1 MNRRSFLSYG
11 TISAASLLSRGS
23 VRPAFAQD
31 LGCSSPSA
39 VARTT
44 SGKVRGIARD
54 RVSAFYGIPYG
65 ASTAGARRFMPPA
78 KPEPWAGVREAT
90 HFGHRSPQGASTL
103 IPEVAAVDRG
113 EPAGEDCLVLNVW
126 TPRVGAGKRPVMVWL
141 HGGGYSAGSGAFII
155 YDGANLACRH
165 DVVVVTLNHRL
176 NVFGYLYLAEL
187 GGEKYR
193 QSSNVGMLDIVAA
206 LEWVRDNIAEF
217 GGDPNNVT
225 IFGQSGG
232 GGKVSTLMAMPSAK
246 GLFHRAICESAS
258 AIKGIPKDEA
268 TKSAERYM
276 ARLGLK
282 PHQVDELQKLPAEQL
297 VAAMAGGGAMGGP
310 GLRLAPVTDGS
321 SLPRDPFYPDAPPI
335 SANVPLLIGSVE
347 TEVTFMRGTPVD
359 PMDDAELHARVK
371 QILSGRGG
379 FPGAAAGREQVGDA
393 TVDHL
398 IGVYRNGRPGI
409 ANTDLY
415 LILAS
420 DATFRAGVMTEAERK
435 ADEAGAPCYMYY
447 FAWRSPVRDGKLRT
461 FHTLEIPFVFDNV
474 DLATA
479 MAGSGQDRYP
489 LEDKISGA
497 WVAFARTGNPSH
509 KLLPNWPAFNTKQR
523 ATMILNNE
531 CEVVDDPHGNERR
544 ALLAAQHNQES

>member
-1 MNRRSFLSYG
+1 MNRRSFLGYG
-11 TISAASLLSRGS
+11 AMGTAGLLTGGTFRKSS
-23 VRPAFAQD
+23 AQD
-31 LGCSSPSA
+31 LGDSSPSA
-39 VARTT
+39 VVRTT
-44 SGKVRGIARD
+44 AGRVRGIARD

-78 KPEPWAGVREAT
+78 KPDPWTGVREAT
-90 HFGHRSPQGASTL
+90 HFGHRSPQGPSAL
-103 IPEVAAVDRG
+103 IPEVAAVDRR
-113 EPAGEDCLVLNVW
+113 EPAGEDCLCLNVW
-126 TPRVGAGKRPVMVWL
+126 TSRAGAGRRPVMVWL
-141 HGGGYSAGSGAFII
+141 HGGGYSQGSGAFII

-165 DVVVVTLNHRL
+165 DVVVVTVNHRL

-187 GGEKYR
+187 GGEKFA

-206 LEWVRDNIAEF
+206 LEWVRDNISEF

-258 AIKGIPKDEA
+258 AIKGVPKDDA
-268 TKSAERYM
+268 TQSAERYM
-276 ARLGLK
+276 QKLGLK
-282 PHQVDELQKLPAEQL
+282 PNQVDELQKLPADQL
-297 VAAMAGGGAMGGP
+297 VEAIGGGGAMGGA
-310 GLRLAPVTDGS
+310 GLRLAPVTDGK
-321 SLPRDPFYPDAPPI
+321 SLPRDPFSPNAPGI

-347 TEVTFMRGTPVD
+347 TEVTFMRGTPLD
-359 PMDDAELHARVK
+359 PMDDAALHARVK
-371 QILSGRGG
+371 QISRATDD
-379 FPGAAAGREQVGDA
+379 AAI
-393 TVDHL
+393 DHL
-398 IGVYRNGRPGI
+398 IEVYRSGRPGI

-435 ADEAGAPCYMYY
+435 AEEGAAPCYMYY
-447 FAWRSPVRDGKLRT
+447 FRWKSPVRDGKLRT

-479 MAGSGQDRYP
+479 MTGSGQDRYA

-497 WVAFARTGNPSH
+497 WVAFVRTGNPSH
-509 KLLPNWPAFNTKQR
+509 GLLPSWPAFNTRQR
-523 ATMILNNE
+523 ATMILDNE
-531 CEVVDDPHGNERR
+531 CDVVDDPHGDERR
-544 ALLAAQHNQES
+544 ALLAVQHNGES

>member
-1 MNRRSFLSYG
+1 MNRRSFLGYG
-11 TISAASLLSRGS
+11 AMGTAGILTGGAFRKSA
-23 VRPAFAQD
+23 AQD

-39 VARTT
+39 VVRTT
-44 SGKVRGIARD
+44 AGRVRGITRE

-78 KPEPWAGVREAT
+78 KPEPWTGVREAT
-90 HFGHRSPQGASTL
+90 QFGHRSPQGPSAL
-103 IPEVAAVDRG
+103 IPEVAAVDRR
-113 EPAGEDCLVLNVW
+113 EAAGEDCLCLNVW
-126 TPRVGAGKRPVMVWL
+126 TPRAGSGHRPVMVWL
-141 HGGGYSAGSGAFII
+141 HGGGYSQGSGAFII
-155 YDGANLACRH
+155 YDGANLACRY
-165 DVVVVTLNHRL
+165 DVVVVTVNHRL

-187 GGEKYR
+187 GGEKYA

-206 LEWVRDNIAEF
+206 LEWVRDNISEF

-268 TKSAERYM
+268 TKSAQRYM
-276 ARLGLK
+276 AKLGLK
-282 PHQVDELQKLPAEQL
+282 PDQVDELQKLPADQL
-297 VAAMAGGGAMGGP
+297 VGAIGGGAMGGA
-310 GLRLAPVTDGS
+310 GLRLAPVTDGH
-321 SLPRDPFYPDAPPI
+321 SLPRDPFYPDAPQI

-359 PMDDAELHARVK
+359 PMDDAALHSHAK
-371 QILSGRGG
+371 QILRG
-379 FPGAAAGREQVGDA
+379 ADDDA
-393 TVDHL
+393 VDHL
-398 IGVYRNGRPGI
+398 IDVYRSGRPGI

-420 DATFRAGVMTEAERK
+420 DATFRAGVLTEAERK
-435 ADEAGAPCYMYY
+435 ADQAAAPCYMYY
-447 FAWRSPVRDGKLRT
+447 FTWRSPVRDGKLRT

-479 MAGSGQDRYP
+479 MTGSGQDRYAF
-489 LEDKISGA
+489 EDKISGA

-509 KLLPNWPAFNTKQR
+509 SLLPNWPAFNTQHR

-531 CEVVDDPHGNERR
+531 CQVVNDPHGDERR
-544 ALLAAQHNQES
+544 ALVAVERNQQS

>member
-1 MNRRSFLSYG
+1 MNRRSFFSYGLSYG
-11 TISAASLLSRGS
+11 TIAAASIFSRGS
-23 VRPAFAQD
+23 FQEAFAQD
-31 LGCSSPSA
+31 LGCASPSA

-44 SGKVRGIARD
+44 AGRVRGITREK
-54 RVSAFYGIPYG
+54 VSAYYGLPYG
-65 ASTAGARRFMPPA
+65 ASTAGAGRFMPPA
-78 KPEPWAGVREAT
+78 KPEPWTGIREAN
-90 HFGHRSPQGASTL
+90 HFGHRSPQGPSTL
-103 IPEVAAVDRG
+103 IPEVAATDRG
-113 EPAGEDCLVLNVW
+113 EPAGEDCLCLNVW
-126 TPRVGAGKRPVMVWL
+126 TPRVGAGRKPVMVWL

-165 DVVVVTLNHRL
+165 DVVVVTVNHRL

-187 GGEKYR
+187 GGDKYR
-193 QSSNVGMLDIVAA
+193 ESSNVGMLDIVAA
-206 LEWVRDNIAEF
+206 LEWVRDNISEF

-232 GGKVSTLMAMPSAK
+232 GGKVSTLMAMPAAK

-258 AIKGIPKDEA
+258 AIKGLPKDEA

-276 ARLGLK
+276 AKLGLK
-282 PHQVDELQKLPAEQL
+282 PNQVDELQKLPADQL
-297 VAAMAGGGAMGGP
+297 VAAMGGG
-310 GLRLAPVTDGS
+310 GLRLAPVVDDH
-321 SLPRDPFYPDAPPI
+321 SLPRNPFDPDAPPI

-359 PMDDAELHARVK
+359 PMDEATLHAHVK
-371 QILSGRGG
+371 QALSGRGG
-379 FPGAAAGREQVGDA
+379 FPGAAAGREEADDA

-398 IGVYRNGRPGI
+398 IEVYRNGRPGI

-435 ADEAGAPCYMYY
+435 ADQAGAPCYMYY
-447 FAWRSPVRDGKLRT
+447 FSWRSPVRDGKLRT

-479 MAGSGQDRYP
+479 MTGSGQDRYA

-497 WVAFARTGNPSH
+497 WVAFARTGKPNHS
-509 KLLPNWPAFNTKQR
+509 LLPDWPAFNTKER
-523 ATMILNNE
+523 ATMILDNE
-531 CEVVDDPHGNERR
+531 CKVTDDPHGEERR
-544 ALLAAQHNQES
+544 ALLAAQRNQES